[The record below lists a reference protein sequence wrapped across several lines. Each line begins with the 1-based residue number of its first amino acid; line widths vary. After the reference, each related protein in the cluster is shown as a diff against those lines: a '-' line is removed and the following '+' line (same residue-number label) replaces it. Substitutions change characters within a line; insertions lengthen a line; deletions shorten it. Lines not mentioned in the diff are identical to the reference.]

1 MGEKVSAGS
10 ARMRILCILNDATD
24 AGARRWIDALS
35 RDHEVEIVALDAK
48 AFTYAE
54 LVDRIFAAD
63 RVISW

>member
-1 MGEKVSAGS
+1 MSKTARAGS
-10 ARMRILCILNDATD
+10 ARIRILCLLNQGAD

-35 RDHEVEIVALDAK
+35 GDHDIEIVELAK
-48 AFTYAE
+48 KELSYAE